1 MFPLGL
7 LSQAYFMCALV
18 GGGFLVFNFVMGHID
33 EGDGCDVGHGG
44 GHHDVGHD
52 GGGHHDVGH
61 SGGHDS
67 GHHDGSHDGGHSA
80 ESQTTSRYGLVG
92 VDTRLSSKIGKI
104 LLGILSPMTIA
115 IFLAF
120 FGLTGYM
127 TGYLMPWLN
136 YLTLI
141 PAALAGMAMINIFK
155 AGIKA
160 MMRYGTS
167 SSHMKT
173 DEIIGHVAEV
183 LVPIAENRPG
193 EVTYVIQSKIYSSAA
208 RSKGIA
214 INKGTKVM
222 IVETDGP
229 TLFVEPY
236 KETLYLD

>member
-33 EGDGCDVGHGG
+33 EGDAT
-44 GHHDVGHD
+44 
-52 GGGHHDVGH
+52 DVGH
-61 SGGHDS
+61 SGGHDFGAGHDG
-67 GHHDGSHDGGHSA
+67 GHHDGGHDGGHDSHSDHA

-92 VDTRLSSKIGKI
+92 VDTRLSSKIGKF
-104 LLGILSPMTIA
+104 LLAILSPMTIA

-120 FGLTGYM
+120 FGLAGYM
-127 TGYLMPWLN
+127 TGYLMPWLGF
-136 YLTLI
+136 LTLI
-141 PAALAGMAMINIFK
+141 PAALAGMIMINIFK

-167 SSHMKT
+167 SSHMRT

-193 EVTYVIQSKIYSSAA
+193 EVTYIIQSKIYNSAA

-229 TLFVEPY
+229 TVFVEPY
-236 KETLYLD
+236 KETMYLE

>member
-1 MFPLGL
+1 MFPLGI

-18 GGGFLVFNFVMGHID
+18 GGGFLVFNFVMGAID
-33 EGDGCDVGHGG
+33 EGDGG
-44 GHHDVGHD
+44 GHD
-52 GGGHHDVGH
+52 GHDFGHDIGH
-61 SGGHDS
+61 ASDHGGHDS
-67 GHHDGSHDGGHSA
+67 GHHDGSHSDHT
-80 ESQTTSRYGLVG
+80 ESQTTSKLGLVG
-92 VDTRLSSKIGKI
+92 VDHHSLSSKIGKLI
-104 LLGILSPMTIA
+104 LALLSPMTIA

-120 FGLTGYM
+120 FGLTGYAA
-127 TGYLMPWLN
+127 GYLLPWLG
-136 YLTLI
+136 LFTLI
-141 PAALAGMAMINIFK
+141 PAALVGFAMINIFK

-160 MMRYGTS
+160 MMKYGTS
-167 SSHMKT
+167 SSHMRT

-222 IVETDGP
+222 IIETDGP
-229 TLFVEPY
+229 TVFVEPY